1 MRTMALI
8 STVALAVLLEDKG
21 IAAKLTDRAA

>member
-8 STVALAVLLEDKG
+8 STVALAVLLEDKD
-21 IAAKLTDRAA
+21 IADKLTDRAV